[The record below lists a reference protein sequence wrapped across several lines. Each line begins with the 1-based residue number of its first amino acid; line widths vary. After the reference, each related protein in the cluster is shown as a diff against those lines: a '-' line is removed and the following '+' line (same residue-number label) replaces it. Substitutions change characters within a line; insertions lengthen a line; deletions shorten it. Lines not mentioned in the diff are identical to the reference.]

1 MLYKINK
8 EKLNAIKEKSVLE
21 KNIQE
26 LVGRNLNCLMG
37 LEFVCFEFSVD
48 NKYIDILAFNRE
60 TSAPVLIELKK
71 ENDRGLFDQGMEYFN
86 LLSNRKNDFLI
97 KLHEVL
103 KIPADPKKV
112 DWSSSRVVFVGKN
125 FTERQRRAIDFRGLP
140 IELWDYDWYEGDYF
154 KLEQIGLEKKA
165 SLDIKEIKG
174 SSISKIE
181 KEFKEHT
188 EDEYKNK
195 TSEKVWEVFEN
206 IKEEFLKLDK
216 VKMNMTNN
224 YISFTYRNYALSYIY
239 FRADKLVIRFG
250 KEEYKLNIADS
261 LKVKDV
267 RIKNE
272 RPKWSAHYETTMK
285 DSSSLLEFIFI
296 VKQIYKKIDEEYL
309 NKALSNKLDSRLC
322 GNDEF
327 CSVK

>member
-8 EKLNAIKEKSVLE
+8 EKLNTIKEKSVLE
-21 KNIQE
+21 KDIQE
-26 LVGRNLNCLMG
+26 LVGKNLDYLMG

-48 NKYIDILAFNRE
+48 NKYIDILAFNKE
-60 TSAPVLIELKK
+60 TKAPILIELKK

-103 KIPADPKKV
+103 KIPADPQKV
-112 DWSSSRVVFVGKN
+112 DWSSSRVIFIGKN
-125 FTERQRRAIDFRGLP
+125 FIERQRRAVDFRGLP
-140 IELWDYDWYEGDYF
+140 IELWDYDWYEGNYF

-174 SSISKIE
+174 NSISKIE

-195 TSEKVWEVFEN
+195 TSEKVWEVFESL
-206 IKEEFLKLDK
+206 KEELLKWDR
-216 VKMNMTNN
+216 VKINMRNN

-239 FRADKLVIRFG
+239 FKMDKLVVRFG

-261 LKVKDV
+261 LKAENV
-267 RIKNE
+267 RTKKVYLN
-272 RPKWSAHYETTMK
+272 WSAHYEAIIK
-285 DSSSLLEFIFI
+285 DSSNLLEFVFV

-309 NKALSNKLDSRLC
+309 K
-322 GNDEF
+322 
-327 CSVK
+327 

>member
-21 KNIQE
+21 RKVQK
-26 LVGRNLNCLMG
+26 LVGKNLYDLMG
-37 LEFVCFEFSVD
+37 LEFVDFEFPVD
-48 NKYIDILAFNRE
+48 NKYVDILAFDKEAN
-60 TSAPVLIELKK
+60 APVLIELKK

-103 KIPADPKKV
+103 KIPAKLSAV
-112 DWSSSRVVFVGKN
+112 DWSSSRVIFIGKN
-125 FTERQRRAIDFRGLP
+125 FTERQRRAVDFRGLP

-154 KLEQIGLEKKA
+154 KLEQIGLEKRA

-174 SSISKIE
+174 NSISKIE

-195 TSEKVWEVFEN
+195 TSEKVWEVFESL
-206 IKEEFLKLDK
+206 KEEFLKWDR
-216 VKMNMTNN
+216 VRMNMRNN
-224 YISFTYRNYALSYIY
+224 YISFTYRNCALSYIY
-239 FRADKLVIRFG
+239 FKTDNLVIRFG
-250 KEEYKLNIADS
+250 KEEYRLNIADS
-261 LKVKDV
+261 LKAEN
-267 RIKNE
+267 IKAKRVHLN
-272 RPKWSAHYETTMK
+272 WSAHYEIIVK
-285 DSSSLLEFIFI
+285 DSNNLLEFILV

-309 NKALSNKLDSRLC
+309 NKTLDKLVETMPSQ
-322 GNDEF
+322 E
-327 CSVK
+327 

>member
-8 EKLNAIKEKSVLE
+8 EKLNVIKEKSVLE

-26 LVGRNLNCLMG
+26 LVGKNLDCLMG
-37 LEFVCFEFSVD
+37 LEFVCFEFPVD
-48 NKYIDILAFNRE
+48 NKYVDILAFNKE
-60 TSAPVLIELKK
+60 TNSPVLIELKK

-97 KLHEVL
+97 KLHEIL

-112 DWSSSRVVFVGKN
+112 DWSSSRVIFIGKN

-174 SSISKIE
+174 NSISKIE

-188 EDEYKNK
+188 ENEYKNK
-195 TSEKVWEVFEN
+195 TSEKVWEVFES
-206 IKEEFLKLDK
+206 IKEELLKWDR
-216 VKMNMTNN
+216 VKMNMRNN

-239 FRADKLVIRFG
+239 FKTDELVIRFG

-261 LKVKDV
+261 LKAENV
-267 RIKNE
+267 RTKKVWLN
-272 RPKWSAHYETTMK
+272 WSAHYEIAMK
-285 DSSSLLEFIFI
+285 DSSNLLEFILI

-309 NKALSNKLDSRLC
+309 K
-322 GNDEF
+322 
-327 CSVK
+327 